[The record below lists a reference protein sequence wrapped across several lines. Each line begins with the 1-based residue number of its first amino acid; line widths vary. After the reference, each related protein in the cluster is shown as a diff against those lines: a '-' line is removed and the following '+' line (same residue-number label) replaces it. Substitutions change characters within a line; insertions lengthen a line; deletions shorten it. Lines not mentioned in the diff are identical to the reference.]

1 MYYLSLKFART
12 LSNNDYVI
20 LFYKLVPSRIKI
32 WCSKVNCYH
41 FSWLGPMTSSTSS
54 ADLNLRCEENFKEEE
69 PCFEPLVYTIGKDN
83 ENGPNTTII
92 EEICESTG
100 ECNPLCEIS
109 GTDMCIKLVYYKSSE
124 GGVDSSHSFCGTVKG
139 VLPIE
144 GCHYQKMKD
153 GMDVQACFCSTDRCN
168 ADNKIQAGA
177 LEPSLPGF

>member
-1 MYYLSLKFART
+1 
-12 LSNNDYVI
+12 
-20 LFYKLVPSRIKI
+20 
-32 WCSKVNCYH
+32 
-41 FSWLGPMTSSTSS
+41 MTSSTSS

-168 ADNKIQAGA
+168 GSQRLSISYFICYILVTLA
-177 LEPSLPGF
+177 LINPFLIIN